1 MKPNHQTIQSLFE
14 DTLFYDEPY
23 TAHFIY
29 FAVKKGKVNMQ
40 DSEYKLYEMNLTVEE
55 HEEIRGMKK
64 ADVLSLCERLNYTP
78 SNETPPPMSST
89 SP

>member
-1 MKPNHQTIQSLFE
+1 
-14 DTLFYDEPY
+14 
-23 TAHFIY
+23 
-29 FAVKKGKVNMQ
+29 MQ